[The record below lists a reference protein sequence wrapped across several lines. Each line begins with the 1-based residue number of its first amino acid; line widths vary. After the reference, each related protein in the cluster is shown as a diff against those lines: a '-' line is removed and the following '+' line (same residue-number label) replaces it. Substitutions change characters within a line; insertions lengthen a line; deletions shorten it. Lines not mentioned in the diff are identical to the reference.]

1 MKLRAHPIRAFSA
14 LYVVL
19 AIAGAWTLTHYLD
32 VSHLAAW
39 LVSANVMVLPLWAWD
54 KRQARRDGFRVPEA
68 SLHLFAAAGAAAG
81 SLLAMRILRHK
92 TLKPKFR
99 WLYWTF
105 LAVQV
110 GLLVYW
116 LWSPAEAE

>member
-1 MKLRAHPIRAFSA
+1 MSQAF
-14 LYVVL
+14 
-19 AIAGAWTLTHYLD
+19 
-32 VSHLAAW
+32 
-39 LVSANVMVLPLWAWD
+39 P
-54 KRQARRDGFRVPEA
+54 
-68 SLHLFAAAGAAAG
+68 HLFQP
-81 SLLAMRILRHK
+81 LDLRHK

-105 LAVQV
+105 LVVQV